1 MVMTVSREYMYIVRG
16 GLEYK
21 KKVWKISSFDTEHMS
36 YK

>member
-1 MVMTVSREYMYIVRG
+1 MTVSREYMYIVR